1 MPETPRPG
9 HGDGDLLP
17 GLFFGFRPAP
27 EMQLDFDYREAIL
40 AQHQPVSSSQ
50 PRLYPAASPH
60 LEEVLVLKLRTTG
73 PANAAYLEQD
83 TSGRVYLYFR
93 GLHFSVDDYVPDSLG
108 GSRSRAP
115 CATAGQ
121 FICRQMLTHHGYH
134 EDAWPDLARRF
145 LLQHRPIQLASRTAS
160 KR

>member
-1 MPETPRPG
+1 
-9 HGDGDLLP
+9 
-17 GLFFGFRPAP
+17 
-27 EMQLDFDYREAIL
+27 MQMDFDYREAVMG
-40 AQHQPVSSSQ
+40 QNQPIFSSQ
-50 PRLYPAASPH
+50 TRLNPAASPH
-60 LEEVLVLKLRTTG
+60 LAEALVLKLQTTG

-93 GLHFSVDDYVPDSLG
+93 GLHFGVDDYVPDSLG
-108 GSRSRAP
+108 GNRSRAP

-121 FICRQMLTHHGYH
+121 FICRQMLSYYGYH

-145 LLQHRPIQLASRTAS
+145 LLQHRPIHHANRTAS